1 MGSTAERPCLVTRPT
16 CRQLPVLNAKRTAIF
31 FSTFFFYPYFC
42 NINSKT
48 EMLRYLKAKTIKNL
62 GAEEVRQ

>member
-1 MGSTAERPCLVTRPT
+1 MGSTAEWPCLVTRPT
-16 CRQLPVLNAKRTAIF
+16 CRQLPVLNAKRTAN
-31 FSTFFFYPYFC
+31 FFFYPYFC